1 VNQTQGNEKCNASTF
16 FFFFLS
22 GRLTGEYWDCR
33 LRLDSKNTIVKVST
47 AGLDVP

>member
-1 VNQTQGNEKCNASTF
+1 MRNVTPAQI
-16 FFFFLS
+16 FLS

-33 LRLDSKNTIVKVST
+33 LSLDSKNTIVKVSI